1 MSAILAAAPPTGAHL
16 AAYAIFLGIIIVLLA
31 LDLGVFHRK
40 AHAPTFKEA
49 LRWTFVWVS
58 VALAFNVLVYVL
70 YENHIFGLGTAVPV
84 LGKPGEVMTVTGFD
98 AAKTFLTGY
107 LVEYSLSMDNVFVI
121 AVIFTSL
128 GIPERFHHRML
139 FWGILGALIFRGA
152 MIAVGA
158 ALIAQ
163 FAWITY
169 VFGGFLILTALKMAL
184 VKDHAKDPSVSPIVR
199 ALKRF
204 VPVTDQIHD
213 QRFFVRIDGKRFAT
227 PLFVAL
233 CLVEFTDVI
242 FAVDSVPAIFAI
254 TADPFL
260 VFTSNVMAILGLRSL
275 FFCLSAM
282 IGKFRFLKPAL
293 ELVLMFIGIK
303 MCLVHTPLKIPT
315 DVSLMVVLGT
325 LAVAVIASLAIPAAE
340 AHSNENAAAGDAHDG
355 VKSSV

>member
-84 LGKPGEVMTVTGFD
+84 LGRPGEVMTVTGFD

-128 GIPERFHHRML
+128 GIPERFRHRVL

-184 VKDHAKDPSVSPIVR
+184 VKDHAKDPSVSPVVR
-199 ALKRF
+199 TLKRF
-204 VPVTDQIHD
+204 VPLTDQIHD

-293 ELVLMFIGIK
+293 VLVLLFIGIK

-340 AHSNENAAAGDAHDG
+340 AHTNENAAAGDAHDS